1 MKVCLLYGGISSNG
15 MSCLTAQPAS
25 NSSKGTFVKDFTYY
39 GGLTVTT
46 HSHKCSKFIE
56 NPIQHIKTSQKERR
70 KPSLL
75 LILDDHIQKS
85 VSCHSGTLWLPR
97 RFSARTYFLLR
108 AWLGKTRS
116 SEMIIAPDI
125 NNHIRSLNYHLD
137 RQGPD
142 RRGGDGRRGAA
153 LLTPF
158 VTRLWN

>member
-85 VSCHSGTLWLPR
+85 VFCHSGTLWLPR

-116 SEMIIAPDI
+116 SEMNIAPDN
-125 NNHIRSLNYHLD
+125 NNHLRSIDLLD
-137 RQGPD
+137 Q
-142 RRGGDGRRGAA
+142 
-153 LLTPF
+153 
-158 VTRLWN
+158 